1 MKIIN
6 STKNIISNH
15 PLKSTAILLII
26 IGVTGLVMRNQPA
39 VEEVLSNPDPVVT
52 LSTPAKYS
60 GSESL
65 TLIGTVRAVAEANI
79 TSEQSGRVV
88 SVPVK
93 LGGNVTAGQVIATL
107 ENASERASVLQAE
120 GVYEVALAA
129 AAQSGVGVDQAN
141 TSLITAKQTAVSTF
155 QSSYNTI
162 NGLILNSVDTYFSN
176 PNGRLPGL
184 RIDGKGYTTQ
194 LNNERV
200 AFQTLLPAWRDK
212 ANTINTNSD
221 LSTELAYA
229 RENTKRTIT
238 LIDTFLTVFSSQS
251 NSSRYTE
258 PELQGIITTF
268 TGLRSNLIGV
278 QSNID
283 NAINGLTSAEDNVRR
298 AKLASSGGQNSA
310 ADAQL
315 KQALGTLRAAQANLA
330 KTILRSPISG
340 TINNLS
346 VRTGD
351 FVNSFSTVAQVANNN
366 ALEIVTYISE
376 NERDLFA
383 VGDKVIIESNTEG
396 IVTEIAPAVDPTT
409 RKVEVRIATENINVI
424 SGDTVRITK
433 EGSTNVNTNQTIT
446 IPLSAVK
453 FEQEDGFIFTVIDNK
468 LVAKPV
474 TLGAVRGGSVEV
486 KEGLNNE
493 DTFVVD
499 ARGLTADTT
508 VTVSE

>member
-1 MKIIN
+1 MKIIR
-6 STKNIISNH
+6 STQTLISNN
-15 PLKSTAILLII
+15 PLRSTAVVLVI
-26 IGVTGLVMRNQPA
+26 IGVIGFIIKNQPA
-39 VEEVLSNPDPVVT
+39 AEEVISNTAPVVT
-52 LSTPAKYS
+52 VSTPAKYS

-93 LGGNVTAGQVIATL
+93 LGGSVKAGQVIATL

-120 GVYEVALAA
+120 GVYEAAQAA
-129 AAQSGVGVDQAN
+129 AAQSGIGVDQAN
-141 TSLITAKQTAVSTF
+141 TAVITAKQNAVSTF
-155 QSSYNTI
+155 QSSYNTV
-162 NGLILNSVDTYFSN
+162 NGLVLNSVDTYFSD

-184 RIDGKGYTTQ
+184 RIDGKGYTMQ
-194 LNNERV
+194 LNNERI
-200 AFQTLLPAWRDK
+200 AFQTLLPEWQNK
-212 ANTINTNSD
+212 ANSINVNSD
-221 LSTELAYA
+221 LPAELTYA
-229 RENTKRTIT
+229 RENTKRTIAM
-238 LIDTFLTVFSSQS
+238 IDTFLTVFSSQS
-251 NSSRYTE
+251 NSARYTDV
-258 PELQGIITTF
+258 ELQGFITTF

-278 QSNID
+278 QSSID

-298 AKLASSGGQNSA
+298 AELASSGGKNSA
-310 ADAQL
+310 ADAQV

-351 FVNSFSTVAQVANNN
+351 FVNSFSTVAQVANNK
-366 ALEIVTYISE
+366 ALEVVTYVSE
-376 NERDLFA
+376 KERDLFA
-383 VGDKVIIESNTEG
+383 VGDKVMIEGNTEG

-409 RKVEVRIATENINVI
+409 RKVEVRIATENIEVI

-433 EGSTNVNTNQTIT
+433 EGSTEAKINSTII

-453 FEQEDGFIFTVIDNK
+453 FELEDGYIFTVTDNK
-468 LVAKPV
+468 LIAKPI
-474 TLGAVRGGSVEV
+474 TLGKVRGGSIEV
-486 KEGLNNE
+486 TAGLGND

-499 ARGLTADTT
+499 ARGLTVDTT
-508 VTVSE
+508 VTINE